1 MQSQVGYVACQRS
14 PWQDFLVDGIA
25 RLIDEYD
32 VDGVYLDTTTRPYGC
47 RNRLHGCG
55 YERRDGT
62 VGVTYP
68 IFSVRENL
76 KRIYTAVRQRKP
88 DGIVDVH
95 VYDCMNSA
103 ALAYATTYWNGE
115 QLRRQDFRPDALP
128 LDRFRT
134 EFMGHNWGVP
144 ADLLYYKLGEYR
156 KCCAIAL
163 LHDVP
168 VRTEKLPDLELQ
180 SALWELR
187 EEFGCKEAEWLPYWE
202 NPEYVTISPADCY
215 VSLYRHAQNG
225 VLAYVSN
232 LSREDTVVEVAL
244 NTRGLGLP
252 LQLSA
257 RDALTGEAVTV
268 ENGRMKLPLPSEG
281 WQAIW
286 ARPGA
291 D

>member
-1 MQSQVGYVACQRS
+1 
-14 PWQDFLVDGIA
+14 
-25 RLIDEYD
+25 
-32 VDGVYLDTTTRPYGC
+32 
-47 RNRLHGCG
+47 
-55 YERRDGT
+55 
-62 VGVTYP
+62 
-68 IFSVRENL
+68 
-76 KRIYTAVRQRKP
+76 
-88 DGIVDVH
+88 
-95 VYDCMNSA
+95 
-103 ALAYATTYWNGE
+103 
-115 QLRRQDFRPDALP
+115 
-128 LDRFRT
+128 
-134 EFMGHNWGVP
+134 MGQNWGVP

-187 EEFGCKEAEWLPYWE
+187 EEFGCKEAEWLPYWD

-232 LSREDTVVEVAL
+232 LSREGTVVEVAL

-286 ARPGA
+286 ARPRS